1 MAKYKPKPW
10 LVCCFISAGL
20 LCAVA
25 LVCLCVV
32 SRTKADK
39 DCPSGSFTRAAVAA
53 DSRKCSEI
61 GSNIL
66 QQGGSAVDGA
76 IAALLCTS
84 VINPQS
90 MGIGGGSIFTIRNKK
105 GNVKVYN
112 FRETVPKSFKTNLL
126 DDCPTSIGL
135 TTGSQWIGVPGE
147 LRGYEEVHKQYG
159 KLPWA
164 KLFEPTIKLA
174 REGFPLPAHLGTL
187 LQFPIVKGHVEK
199 SSICDIFCNKN
210 RNVLRTGENLTFL
223 KLADTMETIA
233 KQGAKAFYSGKIG
246 QDLIQDIEAAG
257 GTMTMED
264 LTSFQVRVEDA
275 WTVSLGSTK
284 MHLPPP
290 PSGGPL
296 LAFILKLMQEFPFN
310 QNSLNVDQKIQLYH
324 RYIEAAKFANGQKR
338 SINDPYF
345 NDKKSAV
352 HLIQDSFI
360 NSINDRISSN
370 LTHENSYYNNTKPSR
385 DNVGTTHV
393 SVLDEE
399 GLAVSA
405 SSTINQ
411 VFGGGVYSPRTGII
425 LNNELLDFCR
435 RADTVR
441 AGEQPPSSMT
451 PVILESKS
459 GGLFVIGGSGGSLI
473 TSAVALSMINHLWL
487 GMNLRDA
494 IAAPIVFVDSNNKVN
509 FEPDFNK
516 SVIEGLT
523 TLGHKSGNWK
533 FFLNVVN
540 ALEKE
545 NGCITAVSDVR
556 KDGRSAGY

>member
-1 MAKYKPKPW
+1 MAKYKPC
-10 LVCCFISAGL
+10 LVCCYISAGL

-32 SRTKADK
+32 SLVDK
-39 DCPSGSFTRAAVAA
+39 ECPSSSFTRAAVAA
-53 DSRKCSEI
+53 DSRRCSEI
-61 GSNIL
+61 GRNIL

-112 FRETVPKSFKTNLL
+112 FRETVPKSSKTNLL
-126 DDCPTSIGL
+126 KDCPTSIQL

-147 LRGYEEVHKQYG
+147 LRGYEAVHKQYG

-174 REGFPLPAHLGTL
+174 REGFTLPLYLGEL
-187 LQFPIVKGHVEK
+187 LQIPLVKVHVEN
-199 SSICDIFCNKN
+199 SSICEIFCNKN
-210 RNVLRTGENLTFL
+210 RAILSTGDIVKFP
-223 KLADTMETIA
+223 KLAETMETIA
-233 KQGAKAFYSGKIG
+233 KQGANAFYSGKIG
-246 QDLIQDIEAAG
+246 QDLIQDIKAAG

-264 LTSFQVRVEDA
+264 LKSFQVRVKDA
-275 WTVSLGSTK
+275 WTVSLGNTK

-296 LAFILKLMQEFPFN
+296 LAFILKLMQDFPFN
-310 QNSLNVDQKIQLYH
+310 QNSLDVDQKIQMYH
-324 RYIEAAKFANGQKR
+324 RLIEATKFANGQKR

-345 NDKKSAV
+345 NDGKSAD
-352 HLIQDSFI
+352 HLINDSFI
-360 NSINDRISSN
+360 NNIAEKIFSN
-370 LTHENSYYNNTKPSR
+370 LTHENSYYNNAKPSR
-385 DNVGTTHV
+385 DSVGTTHV

-405 SSTINQ
+405 TSTINQ
-411 VFGGGVYSPRTGII
+411 VFGGGIYSPRTGII
-425 LNNELLDFCR
+425 LNNELLDFCH
-435 RADTVR
+435 RADIVR
-441 AGEQPPSSMT
+441 ADEQPPSSMT
-451 PVILESKS
+451 PLILESKS

-473 TSAVALSMINHLWL
+473 TSAMASSIINHLWL
-487 GMNLRDA
+487 GMNLKDA
-494 IAAPIVFVDSNNKVN
+494 IAAPIVFVDSSNYLN
-509 FEPDFNK
+509 FERGFNK
-516 SVIEGLT
+516 SVKDGLIA
-523 TLGHKSGNWK
+523 LGHKSGNWK

-540 ALEKE
+540 AVEME
-545 NGCITAVSDVR
+545 NGCIAAVSDHR
-556 KDGRSAGY
+556 KQGESAGY